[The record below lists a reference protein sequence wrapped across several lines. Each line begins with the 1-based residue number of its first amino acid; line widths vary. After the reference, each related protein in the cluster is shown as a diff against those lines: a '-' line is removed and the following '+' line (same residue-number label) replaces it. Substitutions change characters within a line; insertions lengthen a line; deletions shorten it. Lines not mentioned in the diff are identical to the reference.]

1 MVILDV
7 GRLASSYTEDGLR
20 IFWLWLSRL
29 FKVWA
34 VARAQPIKGLVG
46 KRLCVAQG
54 APSRD

>member
-1 MVILDV
+1 MVIMDV
-7 GRLASSYTEDGLR
+7 GRSASSYTEDGLR
-20 IFWLWLSRL
+20 IFRLRLSRL
-29 FKVWA
+29 FNVWA